1 MEYINKKTAMKF
13 HKIAV
18 LTNLLS
24 DELSDI
30 NIIETEETQLM
41 SNFKRLLNEIYPISE
56 ELITDLFKNAV
67 ALSKTSYLN
76 NVVNQI
82 DTVIR
87 KNYQQIDDSIKL
99 ENFIQIKEIKYKEL
113 LDKANKLD
121 ELEKQIFEDSDADLS
136 DIGEITCNIL
146 NIH

>member
-56 ELITDLFKNAV
+56 SLITDLFKNAEE
-67 ALSKTSYLN
+67 LSKTTYLS

-87 KNYQQIDDSIKL
+87 KNYQQIK
-99 ENFIQIKEIKYKEL
+99 
-113 LDKANKLD
+113 
-121 ELEKQIFEDSDADLS
+121 
-136 DIGEITCNIL
+136 
-146 NIH
+146 